1 MKHILSTDLSHEN
14 IETVLALLEKTP
26 TTLSALTTGLS
37 SEQLTGQTE
46 LNERSI
52 LGILAHLINC
62 ETLTTN
68 SIYLALLK
76 PEPLLHKLHPERNLG
91 KLLRLDQFSYAELVA
106 YFTFRRKVLLSVLQS
121 LTFKQ
126 WGRTIREEGKQR
138 QESVYWRARG
148 QALHEMDHLDEIEA
162 KIKLLNRNRS

>member
-1 MKHILSTDLSHEN
+1 MKHKLSTELNPEN

-26 TTLSALTTGLS
+26 TTLSALSKGLS
-37 SEQLTGQTE
+37 NEQFIRQTE
-46 LNERSI
+46 PTERSI
-52 LGILAHLINC
+52 TGILAHLINC
-62 ETLTTN
+62 EALTAD
-68 SIYLALLK
+68 SITLALLK
-76 PEPLLHKLHPERNLG
+76 SEPLLHKLHPERDLG
-91 KLLRLDQFSYAELVA
+91 KLLRHDQFSYAELVA

-162 KIKLLNRNRS
+162 KINPL